1 MAGTGYLAVNAPPQA
16 DGGYGASPTPPQTFG
31 EVLRILLARA
41 TTFEKI
47 CTRRSRSP

>member
-1 MAGTGYLAVNAPPQA
+1 MAGTGYLAVNA
-16 DGGYGASPTPPQTFG
+16 PPQTFG